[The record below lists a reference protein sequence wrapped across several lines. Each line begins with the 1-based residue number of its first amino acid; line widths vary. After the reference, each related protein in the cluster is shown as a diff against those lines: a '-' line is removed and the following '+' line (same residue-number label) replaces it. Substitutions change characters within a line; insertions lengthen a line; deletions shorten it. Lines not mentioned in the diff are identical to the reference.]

1 MFSISQANGEE
12 AFFNLQ
18 NDLTKIRRRLYPT
31 VFDSIMIAT
40 SIALNRGYVYNGENL
55 KEKRMNLLKD
65 AMYRDSISQG
75 TMKVDN
81 IRTRISLALQILYGM
96 EL

>member
-1 MFSISQANGEE
+1 MGEE

-18 NDLTKIRRRLYPT
+18 NDLSKIRRRLYPT

-40 SIALNRGYVYNGENL
+40 SIAQRRGYINKGENL
-55 KEKRMNLLKD
+55 SDKRLELLKD
-65 AMYRDSISQG
+65 ATYRESITQG
-75 TMKVDN
+75 TMKTDN
-81 IRTRISLALQILYGM
+81 IRTRISYALHYLYGM